1 MLLENGVQKIGKRMQ
16 ANEVLQLKKEK
27 QVIVHFAH
35 ANGFPAKSY
44 AKLFAHL
51 NDDIE
56 LIALDKFA
64 HNPQFPLN
72 NNWENQVDELIHFV
86 ETKQTEISPDLP
98 IVLIGHSFGAVIS
111 FLACCKKPALFSGLI
126 MLDPPLITG
135 LASWLFRFAKKGKL
149 IDKITPAGK
158 TKIRNTKWHHKT
170 DLVHYFGQRA
180 LFKNMDAECIA
191 DYVSAVTHEHQGQR
205 VLHFDVQVEADI
217 FRTIPTNLHKQYGK
231 LNTPSYLLTG
241 KNTEVCIEKLR
252 NSFIKG
258 NSMITH
264 EALAFGGH
272 MFPLEK
278 PVEVANRL
286 NTLIAKCIAD

>member
-1 MLLENGVQKIGKRMQ
+1 MQ
-16 ANEVLQLKKEK
+16 ANEVLQLKSEK

-51 NDDIE
+51 NDNIE

-64 HNPQFPLN
+64 HNPEFPLN
-72 NNWENQVDELIHFV
+72 NNWGNQVDELIHFV
-86 ETKQTEISPDLP
+86 KAKQAEINPNLP
-98 IVLIGHSFGAVIS
+98 IVLVGHSFGAVIS
-111 FLACCKKPALFSGLI
+111 FLACCKKPTLFSGLI

-135 LASWLFRFAKKGKL
+135 LASWIFRFAKKGKL

-158 TKIRNTKWHHKT
+158 TKIRNSKWHHKT
-170 DLVHYFGQRA
+170 DLVKYFAQRA
-180 LFKNMDAECIA
+180 LFKNMDIDCIA
-191 DYVSAVTHEHQGQR
+191 DYVSAVTNEHQGER

-217 FRTIPTNLHKQYGK
+217 FRTIPANLHKQYGK

-241 KNTEVCIEKLR
+241 KHTEVCVEKLR
-252 NSFIKG
+252 NPFIRG

-264 EALAFGGH
+264 EAFDFGGH
-272 MFPLEK
+272 MFPLER
-278 PVEVANRL
+278 PIQVASRL
-286 NTLIAKCIAD
+286 NTLITQFIECTAKKSRGRVL